1 MTIEGTIIFISEET
15 LVWQKQLPKVSFV
28 IEEDSDREFKNSL
41 MIDLLWDKVE
51 LIKQYNVW
59 DHVKVSLNYR
69 AREYDGRRFNSI
81 WARKIEG
88 NGWTSANGWD
98 ELPF

>member
-1 MTIEGTIIFISEET
+1 MTIEWKIIFISEESI
-15 LVWQKQLPKVSFV
+15 VWQKELPKISFV

-41 MIDLLWDKVE
+41 MIDLLWERTE
-51 LIKQYNVW
+51 LIKQYKVW

-69 AREYDGRRFNSI
+69 AREYDWRRFNSI
-81 WARKIEG
+81 GAWKIEWDASYS
-88 NGWTSANGWD
+88 NNSD

>member
-1 MTIEGTIIFISEET
+1 
-15 LVWQKQLPKVSFV
+15 
-28 IEEDSDREFKNSL
+28 
-41 MIDLLWDKVE
+41 MIDLLGEKTE
-51 LIKQYNVW
+51 LIKQYKVG

-81 WARKIEG
+81 GAWKIEG
-88 NGWTSANGWD
+88 DGASSNGGD

>member
-1 MTIEGTIIFISEET
+1 
-15 LVWQKQLPKVSFV
+15 
-28 IEEDSDREFKNSL
+28 
-41 MIDLLWDKVE
+41 MIDLLGEKTE
-51 LIKQYNVW
+51 LIKQYKVG

-81 WARKIEG
+81 GAWKIEWDAG
-88 NGWTSANGWD
+88 SSNSGGD

>member
-1 MTIEGTIIFISEET
+1 
-15 LVWQKQLPKVSFV
+15 
-28 IEEDSDREFKNSL
+28 
-41 MIDLLWDKVE
+41 MIDLLGEKTE
-51 LIKQYNVW
+51 LIKQYKVW

-81 WARKIEG
+81 GAWKIEW
-88 NGWTSANGWD
+88 NGESSNGGD

>member
-1 MTIEGTIIFISEET
+1 MTFEGTIIFISEEL
-15 LVWQKQLPKVSFV
+15 LVGQKQLPKISFV
-28 IEEDSDREFKNSL
+28 VEENTDREFKNSL
-41 MIDLLWDKVE
+41 MIDLLGERTE
-51 LIKQYNVW
+51 LIKPYKVG

-81 WARKIEG
+81 WARKIE
-88 NGWTSANGWD
+88 WDANSSDTWD

>member
-1 MTIEGTIIFISEET
+1 
-15 LVWQKQLPKVSFV
+15 
-28 IEEDSDREFKNSL
+28 
-41 MIDLLWDKVE
+41 MIDLLGEKTE
-51 LIKQYNVW
+51 LIKQYKVG

-81 WARKIEG
+81 GAWKIEG
-88 NGWTSANGWD
+88 NGESSNGGD

>member
-1 MTIEGTIIFISEET
+1 MTN
-15 LVWQKQLPKVSFV
+15 PNV
-28 IEEDSDREFKNSL
+28 IRWIGSAERLKFKNSL
-41 MIDLLWDKVE
+41 MIDLLGEKTE
-51 LIKQYNVW
+51 LIKQYKVG

-81 WARKIEG
+81 GAWKIEWG
-88 NGWTSANGWD
+88 EGASTWGD